1 MDLEKITAYLD
12 NPRNVDLY
20 PIDKK
25 TWQTLIRLTRR
36 KFYDARTD
44 EEKKALI
51 SAVWNSRVKKD
62 YQGFATWK
70 SKWPE
75 QFV

>member
-25 TWQTLIRLTRR
+25 TWQTLIRLSRR
-36 KFYDARTD
+36 KSYNAKSDL
-44 EEKKALI
+44 EKKAFI
-51 SAVWNSRVKKD
+51 KTIWNVRTKKD
-62 YQGFATWK
+62 YQSFAMWK
-70 SKWPE
+70 AKWPE
-75 QFV
+75 KFV